1 MSFRI
6 IYGKSGTGKSE
17 YIFEEVKKYINGDN
31 KIYIITPEQF
41 SFSAEKRLVEKINS
55 GAVVNAEIITFNS
68 LAHKVMNEV
77 GKEKKDLL
85 TISAK
90 SMLIYDLLTKQK
102 KSLNFLG
109 KSDQNIDLIL
119 KQITEFKKNI
129 ITPDDLENAMK
140 TINNDYLKLKMNDI
154 LNLYKGY
161 ENSIKNKFIDEND
174 ILTIL
179 NEKLDETKIFNDAL
193 VYMDEFNSF
202 TKQEYNIIEK
212 IMKKAKI
219 LNITICSNSIDF
231 IDCPVSDLFYENK
244 HTANNLLL
252 IAEKENVS
260 IEDHV
265 NLKIMSKYKNKELEH
280 IEKNLYAIPYI
291 KEESDQN
298 IEIFL
303 ANNQYSEIEHLACKI
318 INIVKND
325 KTRYRD
331 ISVITKNLDTYANL
345 IKVIFEKYNIP
356 FYIDNKKDLSQNMLV
371 RYIFSILD
379 IFSNNWSFES
389 VFNYIK
395 TGFVEI
401 NKAELFEF
409 ENYCLKWGIKNEKWY
424 EGDWDFGDIKQSNIN
439 KINTIKDIRNRIVL
453 PLVELKNN
461 INNNDNIENITM
473 KIYEFLL
480 KNNITS
486 KIEQKSNQLLNIGE
500 EELAS
505 EYINSWKILI
515 DVFDEMV
522 LIFGKEKLNFEK
534 YMNILRIGLDKS
546 DLSKPFETH
555 DKVIVGDIDI
565 SRSNKIE
572 NVFIIGLND
581 GMFPSVNKTE
591 GFFNDSDRECLKNSG
606 IEFTKG
612 TIERLYEDNFSNYKA
627 FTVAEKRLYL
637 SYSSSDSEGKSLRPS
652 SLITKTKKLFPNI
665 KEQSDIIIK
674 QSEILSEKNAFE
686 ELLNQIRDLND
697 GKIIEKKWYIV
708 YKLFKENPE
717 WSIELN
723 NALEAIK
730 YKNTSENIIKENI
743 EKLYGNSLSTS
754 VSRLEQYRLC
764 PFSYFLKYQ
773 LKISDKDGFRIKAV
787 DTGTFM
793 HDIIDQFFEYIE
805 KNLIEIRNIKETE
818 INNIVDNIVNENLK
832 NDKYYIFLSTAKYEF
847 LTQRLKKVIIKS
859 LKYII
864 ESIEFSDFEILGNE
878 IEFKNGKKY
887 EPIKFNLD
895 NGIDIE
901 ITGKIDRVDIAKFKG
916 EKYVRIID
924 YKSSIKDI
932 DLNEVYE
939 GLQLQLLTYLD
950 AICKKEELLPGG
962 VLYFSLVDNIIKS
975 NGKLSEDDINE
986 KIREQYKMK
995 GLIIDEPDI
1004 VKLMD
1009 KNLEIYGKS
1018 KIIPAGLVK
1027 DGSIKK
1033 TKSVISKE
1041 EFEYLKNYMTKI
1053 IKQIAS
1059 EILDGNI
1066 EIKPN
1071 KKKKISPCGFCE
1083 YKSICNINIL

>member
-1 MSFRI
+1 MSIRI

-17 YIFEEVKKYINGDN
+17 YIFDEIKKNINGDN

-41 SFSAEKRLVEKINS
+41 SFSAEKRLIEKIDS
-55 GAVVNAEIITFNS
+55 GAVLNAEILTFNS

-85 TISAK
+85 TTSAR
-90 SMLIYDLLTKQK
+90 SMLIYDILTKQK

-109 KSDQNIDLIL
+109 KSEQNIDLIL
-119 KQITEFKKNI
+119 NQITEFKKNLI
-129 ITPDDLENAMK
+129 NPDDIEIAMR

-161 ENSIKNKFIDEND
+161 EDSLKNEFIDEND
-174 ILTIL
+174 LLTIL
-179 NEKLDETKIFNDAL
+179 NNKLDETEIFNNAL
-193 VYMDEFNSF
+193 VYMDEFISF

-219 LNITICSNSIDF
+219 LNISICSNSIDF
-231 IDCPVSDLFYENK
+231 IDCPMSDLFYENK
-244 HTANNLLL
+244 HTANKLLL
-252 IAEKENVS
+252 IAKKENVS
-260 IEDHV
+260 IEDHI
-265 NLKIMSKYKNKELEH
+265 NLKKLSKYKNKELEH
-280 IEKNLYAIPYI
+280 IEKNLYAIPYL
-291 KEESDQN
+291 KEENNQN

-345 IKVIFEKYNIP
+345 IKVVFEKYNIP
-356 FYIDNKKDLSQNMLV
+356 FYIDQKKDISQNILV
-371 RYIFSILD
+371 RYIFAILD

-401 NKAELFEF
+401 NKTELFEF
-409 ENYCLKWGIKNEKWY
+409 ENYCRKWGIKNEKWY
-424 EGDWDFGDIKQSNIN
+424 EGNWEFGDIKSSNIN
-439 KINTIKDIRNRIVL
+439 KINIIKDIRKRIIV
-453 PLVELKNN
+453 PLVELKND
-461 INNNDNIENITM
+461 INKNSNVENTTM
-473 KIYEFLL
+473 ILYEFLL
-480 KNNITS
+480 KNNITLG
-486 KIEQKSNQLLNIGE
+486 IEEKANQLLKTGH

-505 EYINSWKILI
+505 EYIYSWKILI
-515 DVFDEMV
+515 NVFDEIV
-522 LIFGKEKLNFEK
+522 SIFGKEKFDFEK
-534 YMNILRIGLDKS
+534 YMNLIRNGLYNS
-546 DLSKPFETH
+546 NLCKPLETY
-555 DKVIVGDIDI
+555 DKVIIGDIDI
-565 SRSNKIE
+565 SKSNKIE

-606 IEFTKG
+606 IEFAKG

-665 KEQSDIIIK
+665 KEQSDIIVK
-674 QSEILSEKNAFE
+674 HSEIISEKNAFE

-697 GKIIEKKWYIV
+697 GKIIEQKWYIV
-708 YKLFKENPE
+708 YKLFKENSE
-717 WSIELN
+717 WN
-723 NALEAIK
+723 NVLKSALEGIK
-730 YKNTSENIIKENI
+730 YKNTAENIVQESI
-743 EKLYGNSLSTS
+743 EKLYGNCLATS
-754 VSRLEQYRLC
+754 VSRLEQYRMC

-773 LKISDKDGFRIKAV
+773 LKLSEKDGYKIKGV
-787 DTGTFM
+787 DTGTLM
-793 HDIIDQFFEYIE
+793 HDVIEQFFEYIE
-805 KNLIEIRNIKETE
+805 KNLIEIKNIEQTE
-818 INNIVDNIVNENLK
+818 ISNIVDNIVNENLK
-832 NDKYYIFLSTAKYEF
+832 KDKYYIFSSTSKYKV
-847 LTQRLKKVIIKS
+847 LTQRLKKLIIKS

-864 ESIEFSDFEILGNE
+864 ESIVYSDFEILGNE

-887 EPIKFNLD
+887 EPIKFKLD
-895 NGIDIE
+895 NGIHIE

-932 DLNEVYE
+932 ELNEVYE

-950 AICKKEELLPGG
+950 AICKKEKLLPGG
-962 VLYFSLVDNIIKS
+962 VLYFSLIDNIIKS
-975 NGKLSEDDINE
+975 NGKLSEDEINE

-1009 KNLEIYGKS
+1009 KNLEVTGKS
-1018 KIIPAGLVK
+1018 NIIPVRLTK

-1033 TKSVISKE
+1033 AKSVVSKE
-1041 EFEYLKNYMTKI
+1041 EFEYLKNYMIKI

-1071 KKKKISPCGFCE
+1071 KKKKISPCGFCD
-1083 YKSICNINIL
+1083 YKSICNIDVL